1 MKGRIKK
8 SDAKVDRIRSLP
20 VAPPVDQQ
28 RDQPT
33 ELSIPSTLKA
43 DGEPLMDL
51 SERRAMVINFDLPW
65 DQSRKPGR

>member
-8 SDAKVDRIRSLP
+8 SDAKVDRIRSIP

-28 RDQPT
+28 PDQPT
-33 ELSIPSTLKA
+33 EQSIPSTLNA
-43 DGEPLMDL
+43 APLMDL

-65 DQSRKPGR
+65 DQSRKPGG

>member
-28 RDQPT
+28 RVQPT
-33 ELSIPSTLKA
+33 ELSMPSTLNA
-43 DGEPLMDL
+43 EPLMDL
-51 SERRAMVINFDLPW
+51 SERRALVINFDLPW
-65 DQSRKPGR
+65 DQSRKLGG